1 MQVFFQMQQM
11 LLLALSKHVK
21 ELGAAG
27 RVGAAVE
34 QRGSEV
40 AKTYEVASLSFE
52 VSLFLYAAPK
62 ERASVAM
69 EAARTT
75 HVNCV
80 ASRLREDCC

>member
-1 MQVFFQMQQM
+1 MQQM

-52 VSLFLYAAPK
+52 V
-62 ERASVAM
+62 
-69 EAARTT
+69 
-75 HVNCV
+75 
-80 ASRLREDCC
+80 